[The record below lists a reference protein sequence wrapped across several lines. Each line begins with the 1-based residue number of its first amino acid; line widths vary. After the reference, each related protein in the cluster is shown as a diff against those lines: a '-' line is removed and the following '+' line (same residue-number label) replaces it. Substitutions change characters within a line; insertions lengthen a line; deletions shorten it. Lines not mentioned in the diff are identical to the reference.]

1 VTITRADLIT
11 AFPEFASTSVYP
23 ESQVNFWIQ
32 EAVNQLSQARFG
44 TSYDLACMLYVAHQI
59 SLSALAAR
67 AAATGGAG
75 GARFSLSPE
84 SAKSVG
90 PISKSMDNNLTAF
103 AGAGDWNATPYG
115 QRFYGLLRR
124 FAVGPLYRVA
134 PKAAMALYGYRRPF

>member
-59 SLSALAAR
+59 SLSALASR
-67 AAATGGAG
+67 AASAGSGAG
-75 GARFSLSPE
+75 GSFSLAPVS
-84 SAKSVG
+84 SKSVG
-90 PISKSMDNNLTAF
+90 PVSKSMDNNLTAF

-134 PKAAMALYGYRRPF
+134 PKAAAALYGFRRPF